1 MHIEEGPE
9 IIEKSVYTKWVEAQ
23 EIPVIRGFCVDDVR
37 TAIKSNTKPR
47 IPRSKR
53 CSGTL

>member
-23 EIPVIRGFCVDDVR
+23 EVPVIRGFWVDDVR